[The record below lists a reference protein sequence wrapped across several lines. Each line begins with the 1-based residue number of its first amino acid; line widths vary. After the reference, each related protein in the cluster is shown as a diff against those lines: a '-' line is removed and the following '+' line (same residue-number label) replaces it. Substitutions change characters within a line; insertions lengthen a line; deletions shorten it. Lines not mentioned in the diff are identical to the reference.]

1 MKGEA
6 MNIKHDKFSNHV
18 TRKCVDT
25 WTLDNNYR
33 VKVYTYHDKVKKAYW
48 SVISECT
55 VEASGDSGIYFERHR
70 MHDDFNRLAGTVIA
84 ARYNPS
90 NMEKAHEA
98 ALDAVRELVDELL
111 QSNYEKERVRA

>member
-1 MKGEA
+1 
-6 MNIKHDKFSNHV
+6 MNAKHDKFINEI

-48 SVISECT
+48 SIISECI
-55 VEASGDSGIYFERHR
+55 VEASGTSGIYFERHSL
-70 MHDDFNRLAGTVIA
+70 HNDLNRLANKVIA

-90 NMEKAHEA
+90 NMVKAHS
-98 ALDAVRELVDELL
+98 DAVEAVRDLVEQLL
-111 QSNYEKERVRA
+111 QANYEKEEVSS

>member
-1 MKGEA
+1 

-33 VKVYTYHDKVKKAYW
+33 VKVHTSHDKVKKVYW

-55 VEASGDSGIYFERHR
+55 VQASGNSGLYFERHR
-70 MHDDFNRLAGTVIA
+70 MHEDLSRLINKVIVT
-84 ARYNPS
+84 RYNPS
-90 NMEKAHEA
+90 IMEKAHSDAVE
-98 ALDAVRELVDELL
+98 AVRELVDELL
-111 QSNYEKERVRA
+111 QSNYGMEEVSA